1 MSTTTLE
8 KTARDF
14 FDDVREL
21 FCSECGYGIVVRRD
35 PPDCPMC
42 RSSEWQEQPSLGR
55 WN

>member
-8 KTARDF
+8 RTDREF

-35 PPDCPMC
+35 PPDCPIC
-42 RSSEWQEQPSLGR
+42 RASDWRDQPGFAR

>member
-8 KTARDF
+8 KTTRDF
-14 FDDVREL
+14 FDDVPEL
-21 FCSECGYGIVVRRD
+21 FCRECGYGIVVRRD

-42 RSSEWQEQPSLGR
+42 RSAEWQERPGVGR